1 MRRVAAIAL
10 VLVSLVAL
18 SDCGRKPQVQQPQAQ
33 PQQSAP
39 GETAPPAP
47 QPQAPSSGG
56 GLFSSSCPQPPS
68 RARVEAALKSAMNQ
82 IYGADETGARIAVV
96 SMTPAADCKTQN
108 VTYKTSGTQA
118 TAPMSYGDDGKW
130 SVTLYKKAYPVQ

>member
-1 MRRVAAIAL
+1 MRRVAVLAL
-10 VLVSLVAL
+10 ALVSLVAL
-18 SDCGRKPQVQQPQAQ
+18 SDCGRKPQVQPQA

-68 RARVEAALKSAMNQ
+68 RAQVEAALKSAMNQ
-82 IYGADETGARIAVV
+82 IYGADETGARISVV

-130 SVTLYKKAYPVQ
+130 SVTLYKKAYPVP